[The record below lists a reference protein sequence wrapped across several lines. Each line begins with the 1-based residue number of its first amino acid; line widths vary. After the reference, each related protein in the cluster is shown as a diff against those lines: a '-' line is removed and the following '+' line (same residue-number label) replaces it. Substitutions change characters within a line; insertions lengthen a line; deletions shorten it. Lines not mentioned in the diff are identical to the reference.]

1 MGSSLNAPPPSIQKA
16 GKTSFF
22 WCSNFTPSINVLY
35 STATYDYVALSWY
48 VAEKTCTFRFVPL
61 IFFLSQSG
69 SIAAT
74 WSVLPPR
81 TIGQS
86 LARSSSRE
94 SS

>member
-35 STATYDYVALSWY
+35 NTATYDYVM
-48 VAEKTCTFRFVPL
+48 VCGGKTCTFRFVPL

-74 WSVLPPR
+74 WFVLPPR